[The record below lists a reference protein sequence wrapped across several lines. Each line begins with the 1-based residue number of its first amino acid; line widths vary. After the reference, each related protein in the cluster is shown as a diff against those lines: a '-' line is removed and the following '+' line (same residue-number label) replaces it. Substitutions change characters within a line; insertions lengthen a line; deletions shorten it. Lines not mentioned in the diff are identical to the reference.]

1 MVGGNTVAGE
11 VDCIVSVCMEFVVV
25 KEFVAELV
33 SFKFEAS
40 PVASV
45 FGAYEGEDGWYGDV

>member
-11 VDCIVSVCMEFVVV
+11 VDGVVFVCVEFVVV
-25 KEFVAELV
+25 KELVVELV

-40 PVASV
+40 VASV
-45 FGAYEGEDGWYGDV
+45 FGAYEGEDGWCGDV

>member
-11 VDCIVSVCMEFVVV
+11 VDCVVFVCMEFVVV
-25 KEFVAELV
+25 KEFVAMLV

-40 PVASV
+40 DASV
-45 FGAYEGEDGWYGDV
+45 FGAYEVEDGWCGDV